1 MSDEGEPI
9 WRNDIDSLAFRPSGH
24 GGICVIH
31 RRAFRTLLGRSPS
44 PQQSIDFYLMHRDSF
59 EAAARAKLAAK
70 DIRDTENFHLTSR
83 DVRRHLKNS
92 VASGDTVG

>member
-9 WRNDIDSLAFRPSGH
+9 WRSDIDSLAFRPSGH
-24 GGICVIH
+24 SGICVIH
-31 RRAFRTLLGRSPS
+31 RRAFRTLLGCNPS
-44 PQQSIDFYLMHRDSF
+44 PQQSVDFYLTHRDAF

-70 DIRDTENFHLTSR
+70 AIRETENFHLTSR
-83 DVRRHLKNS
+83 DVRRRLKNS

>member
-9 WRNDIDSLAFRPSGH
+9 WRSDIDSLAFRPSGH
-24 GGICVIH
+24 SGICVIH

-70 DIRDTENFHLTSR
+70 DIRDTDNFHLTSR
-83 DVRRHLKNS
+83 DVRRRLKNS